1 MAVSLPLRRFRCKL
15 LAVDID
21 AIGGRI
27 DMGDDDKL
35 EVNAPNTEEPPRET
49 VRPRGR
55 YEYDDRRGHAR
66 SDTARDAGRDRV
78 YRPASQGDSSKP
90 VIIAALYISSLLV
103 GLTGLVAFILALVW
117 KSEPHQAWESSHYD
131 YHVLTFIVWLVETV
145 VAIALIF
152 TLIGALIGIPLLF
165 VAYVQV
171 LVRGIVSLS
180 RATNREPMPNP
191 GTWLV

>member
-1 MAVSLPLRRFRCKL
+1 
-15 LAVDID
+15 
-21 AIGGRI
+21 
-27 DMGDDDKL
+27 MGDDDKL

-55 YEYDDRRGHAR
+55 YEYDDRRGGAQ
-66 SDTARDAGRDRV
+66 SDAARDAGRESA
-78 YRPASQGDSSKP
+78 YRPSPSGDTSKP
-90 VIIAALYISSLLV
+90 IIVAALYISSFLV
-103 GLTGLVAFILALVW
+103 GLTGLVAFVLALIW
-117 KSEPHQAWESSHYD
+117 KSEPHQEWESSHYD
-131 YHVLTFIVWLVETV
+131 YHVLTFVVWLVETM

-152 TLIGALIGIPLLF
+152 TIIGALIGIPLLL